1 MSASN
6 YLENKLLDHTLGG
19 TAFTQPSGLY
29 LALSTGSFADDNSGA
44 ELSGSNYS
52 RKAMTFAAASSGS
65 AATSAAVEFDA
76 ATGSW
81 GTVSHWGIY
90 DASTSGNLLFH
101 GSFTASKTIATND
114 ILKVASGSITISLD

>member
-6 YLENKLLDHTLGG
+6 YLEDKLLDHTLGG

-29 LALSTGSFADDNSGA
+29 LALSTGSFADDNSGT

-65 AATSAAVEFDA
+65 AATNAAVEFDA

-114 ILKVASGSITISLD
+114 ILKGASGSITISLD

>member
-29 LALSTGSFADDNSGA
+29 LALSTGSFADDNSGT

-65 AATSAAVEFDA
+65 AATNAVVEFDA

>member
-29 LALSTGSFADDNSGA
+29 LALSTGSFADDNSGT

-65 AATSAAVEFDA
+65 AATNAAVEFDA

>member
-19 TAFTQPSGLY
+19 AAFTQPAGLY
-29 LALSTGSFADDNSGA
+29 LALSTGSFADDNSGT

-52 RKAMTFAAASSGS
+52 RKSMTFAAASSGS
-65 AATSAAVEFDA
+65 AATNAAVEFDA

-81 GTVSHWGIY
+81 GTVSHYGIY

>member
-6 YLENKLLDHTLGG
+6 YLEDKLLDHTLGG

-29 LALSTGSFADDNSGA
+29 LALSTGSFADDNSGT

-65 AATSAAVEFDA
+65 AATNAAVEFDA